1 MTTMQ
6 ELSTDLR
13 AFVNMYKWQRIDPVP
28 FAPMSKPLSEARVG
42 LVVMA
47 CMTMPDQ
54 EPFDVSQPDN
64 DPSIRIVPSDA
75 DPQTLVN
82 TYRDQGFD
90 HAGLAEDA
98 NLLIPLDRLREMA
111 SQGEIGELSPRVISI
126 CGHLP
131 HPKELMDSTAPAIAR
146 LFLDDDADVVLLVP
160 A

>member
-1 MTTMQ
+1 MTTME

-42 LVVMA
+42 LVVTA

-54 EPFDVSQPDN
+54 EPFDASQPDN
-64 DPSIRIVPSDA
+64 DPSIRIVPSDR
-75 DPQTLVN
+75 PQTLVN
-82 TYRDQGFD
+82 TYREQGFD

-111 SQGEIGELSPRVISI
+111 
-126 CGHLP
+126 
-131 HPKELMDSTAPAIAR
+131 
-146 LFLDDDADVVLLVP
+146 VP
-160 A
+160 GRDR